1 MNEFIKYL
9 STQTNVSVDYVEKY
23 ISKAID
29 FGISVLIAIIIFVIG
44 KVVIKYVLKFSK
56 RLFDKS
62 SIDDAVSNFLN
73 SLFRVILYIIL
84 IIIICDKVG
93 IQTTSFIA
101 LLTSAGLAIG
111 LALQGSLSNFAG
123 GVLILIMK
131 PFALGDYIRTELGEG
146 EVTNIDIFYTT
157 LNTMDNLKVVIP
169 NGKLADVSITNVTAN
184 DRRLIKFEFGI
195 SYESDVTIAKTALM
209 EYLYS
214 NKKVLN
220 DEKNKVVVKNL
231 SESHITMELRA
242 MTKTDDYWDVYFEI
256 SENIKHVLDGV
267 GVVIPYNQLDVH
279 IKQSGD
285 YNG

>member
-44 KVVIKYVLKFSK
+44 KVIIKYVLKFSK

-209 EYLYS
+209 EYLNS

>member
-1 MNEFIKYL
+1 MSGFIKYL
-9 STQTNVSVDYVEKY
+9 TAQSNVSSDYVEKY

-29 FGISVLIAIIIFVIG
+29 FGISVLVAIIIFIIG
-44 KVVIKYVLKFSK
+44 KFVIKYILKFSK
-56 RLFDKS
+56 RVFDKS

-73 SLFRVILYIIL
+73 SLFRVILYVVL

-131 PFALGDYIRTELGEG
+131 PFVLGDYIRTDLGEG

-184 DRRLIKFEFGI
+184 DKRLIKFEFGI
-195 SYESDVTIAKTALM
+195 SYESDVNIAKTALM
-209 EYLYS
+209 EYINS
-214 NKKVLN
+214 NKKVLEN
-220 DEKNKVVVKNL
+220 EKNKVVVKNL

-242 MTKTDDYWDVYFEI
+242 MTRTDDYWDVYFEI
-256 SENIKHVLDGV
+256 SENIKRVLDGV
-267 GVVIPYNQLDVH
+267 GVVIPYNQIDVH
-279 IKQSGD
+279 IKQSGEH
-285 YNG
+285 NG